1 MSSPEVE
8 VQMLSVPRYEDWV
21 QDENVLDC
29 YGSDIVR
36 TPAYYDKIDP
46 AAACLPASLFA
57 FFL

>member
-1 MSSPEVE
+1 
-8 VQMLSVPRYEDWV
+8 MLSVPRYEDWV